1 MDNPILIGGICFLIA
16 LLLLLSSVPIA
27 VGLGIAALI
36 GFYTIQ
42 GSAGLMYFLPF
53 KTTNSFILTA
63 IPLFIF
69 MGEVLMR
76 TGLSERLY
84 SGASRWLAWA
94 PGGLLHSNIG
104 SCTLFAAISGS
115 SPVTAATIG
124 TVAIPALEKRGY
136 DTRLTLGSL
145 AAGGTLGILIPPS
158 ISLIVYGALAE
169 TSVGRLF
176 AGGIMPGIMLS
187 VMFMAYIAT
196 VVMRNPSLAPK
207 REHFSIKGLIIS
219 FKELWPIFLIM
230 TIILG
235 GIFGG
240 VVTPTEAAALGA
252 VSALIMALTLRQLNW
267 NKLVDSLK
275 ATLETT
281 SMILIIVVGASMLAS
296 FLAVVGLPRALTA
309 VVIEFGLPKM
319 IILLLIFLLYLFLGC
334 FMDGV
339 SAMVMTLPT
348 VLPVLK
354 VLGIDLIW
362 FGVVLTVLIEI
373 GMLTPPV
380 GMNVFVIQGISGK
393 SLTEVLRGSM
403 PFFFILLLGLAI
415 MTFFPIIVLWFPSII
430 MV

>member
-1 MDNPILIGGICFLIA
+1 
-16 LLLLLSSVPIA
+16 
-27 VGLGIAALI
+27 
-36 GFYTIQ
+36 
-42 GSAGLMYFLPF
+42 
-53 KTTNSFILTA
+53 
-63 IPLFIF
+63 
-69 MGEVLMR
+69 
-76 TGLSERLY
+76 
-84 SGASRWLAWA
+84 
-94 PGGLLHSNIG
+94 
-104 SCTLFAAISGS
+104 
-115 SPVTAATIG
+115 
-124 TVAIPALEKRGY
+124 
-136 DTRLTLGSL
+136 
-145 AAGGTLGILIPPS
+145 
-158 ISLIVYGALAE
+158 
-169 TSVGRLF
+169 
-176 AGGIMPGIMLS
+176 
-187 VMFMAYIAT
+187 
-196 VVMRNPSLAPK
+196 
-207 REHFSIKGLIIS
+207 
-219 FKELWPIFLIM
+219 M